1 MRKERNATIHRA
13 TNWPTNGLIM
23 EIEKMWK
30 LQMMLQFVFRSRS
43 VRNIK
48 YINTHNGPQAGAKRT
63 REMSLLYGGESIL
76 VQTLETKLQMKFDEY
91 ADQNQPNLW
100 PSIPLNLSYG
110 S

>member
-1 MRKERNATIHRA
+1 M
-13 TNWPTNGLIM
+13 
-23 EIEKMWK
+23 
-30 LQMMLQFVFRSRS
+30 
-43 VRNIK
+43 
-48 YINTHNGPQAGAKRT
+48 NTHNGPQAGAKRT

-110 S
+110 SWYLNLSNMICWELFSLFDST